1 MGRASWVRGSGVTR
15 QENQSAKNRQGIA
28 GARAEVLALN
38 TMFEPTPQEPT
49 KVPRILGYG
58 LAIFCLIWVLHDF
71 QIMKAL
77 RELENVDY
85 RWVLAG
91 MGFDILSYVVQ
102 ALRWKFLLSP
112 FGKVRITSAV
122 RSVYAGLF
130 ANLVFPLRPGELL
143 RSYLLSTSED
153 IGIGRVLGSVGVER
167 LIDLVIA
174 VASLAIASLLVDL
187 PRQFRRV
194 VDTLGIVTLVLLG
207 IVVLLILYLEM
218 KLGDKEVFEGRKARL
233 TGKFMGALVGLHA
246 MGTSPSFYSAVL
258 LSVLMPGCQVLGLW
272 AMMRGYGLHLSF
284 FAALV
289 VLLVIN
295 LGVSLPNAPAN
306 IGAYQFFCVL
316 GLSVFNIEKTTATGF
331 SIFAF
336 LALNFPFVFLGFA
349 ALVRSGLS
357 MKTMRERVSHL
368 PSEVRR

>member
-1 MGRASWVRGSGVTR
+1 
-15 QENQSAKNRQGIA
+15 
-28 GARAEVLALN
+28 
-38 TMFEPTPQEPT
+38 MFEPTPQEPT
-49 KVPRILGYG
+49 HVPKILGYG
-58 LAIFCLIWVLHDF
+58 LAIACLIWVLHDF
-71 QIMKAL
+71 HIMKAL
-77 RELENVDY
+77 RELQNVDY

-91 MGFDILSYVVQ
+91 MVFDVISYVVQ
-102 ALRWKFLLSP
+102 AVRWKFLLTP
-112 FGKVRITSAV
+112 FGKVRLTTAIRA
-122 RSVYAGLF
+122 VYAGLF

-143 RSYLLSTSED
+143 RSYLLAESEG
-153 IGIGRVLGSVGVER
+153 ISIGRVLGSVGVER

-187 PRQFRRV
+187 PRPFRKV
-194 VDTLGIVTLVLLG
+194 VDTLGIATLVILG
-207 IVVLLILYLEM
+207 IVVLLIFYLEV
-218 KLGDKEVFEGRKARL
+218 KLGDKQSFEGRKAKLPGRL
-233 TGKFMGALVGLHA
+233 MGALVGLHA
-246 MGTSPSFYSAVL
+246 MGTSPSFYPAVL
-258 LSVLMPGCQVLGLW
+258 LSLLMPACQVLGIW
-272 AMMRGYGLHLSF
+272 AMMRSYGLPLPF

-316 GLSVFNIEKTTATGF
+316 GLSVFDVEKTTATGF

-357 MKTMRERVSHL
+357 LKTMRERVSHL
-368 PSEVRR
+368 PSEVGR

>member
-1 MGRASWVRGSGVTR
+1 
-15 QENQSAKNRQGIA
+15 
-28 GARAEVLALN
+28 
-38 TMFEPTPQEPT
+38 MFEPTPQEPT
-49 KVPRILGYG
+49 HVPKILGYG
-58 LAIFCLIWVLHDF
+58 LAIACLIWVLHDF
-71 QIMKAL
+71 HIMKAL
-77 RELENVDY
+77 RELQNVDY

-91 MGFDILSYVVQ
+91 MGFDVISYVVQ
-102 ALRWKFLLSP
+102 AVRWKFLLTP
-112 FGKVRITSAV
+112 FGKVRLTTAIRA
-122 RSVYAGLF
+122 VYAGLF

-143 RSYLLSTSED
+143 RSYLLAESEG
-153 IGIGRVLGSVGVER
+153 ISIGRVLGSVGVER

-187 PRQFRRV
+187 PRPFRKV
-194 VDTLGIVTLVLLG
+194 VDTLGIATLVILG
-207 IVVLLILYLEM
+207 IVVLLIFYLEV
-218 KLGDKEVFEGRKARL
+218 KLGDKQSFEGRKAKLPGRL
-233 TGKFMGALVGLHA
+233 MGALVGLHA
-246 MGTSPSFYSAVL
+246 MGTSPSFYPAVL
-258 LSVLMPGCQVLGLW
+258 LSLLMPACQVLGIW
-272 AMMRGYGLHLSF
+272 AMMRSYGLPLPF

-316 GLSVFNIEKTTATGF
+316 GLSVFDVEKTTATGF

-357 MKTMRERVSHL
+357 LKTMRERVSHL
-368 PSEVRR
+368 PSEVGR